1 MPNVIASFWGKYR
14 FLSNFYA
21 SPMEVRNVGTKPV
34 QRVTTV
40 EHLFQ
45 AMKTRDPNEQQT
57 ILEAKTPGEAKRL
70 GRTCDL
76 REDWED
82 IKLHVMRMAVKEKF
96 RQNPNLATK
105 LIATD
110 ELRLIEGNTWGDQ
123 FWGVDAKTGR
133 GLNHLGR
140 ILMDV
145 REDLKT

>member
-1 MPNVIASFWGKYR
+1 MPNVIASFWGEYR

-45 AMKTRDPNEQQT
+45 AMKTRDPFLQQSV
-57 ILEAKTPGEAKRL
+57 LNCYTPSDAKRM
-70 GRTCDL
+70 GRTIPM

-82 IKLHVMRMAVKEKF
+82 IKLHVMRMVVKEKF
-96 RQNPNLATK
+96 RQNPNLAAK

-145 REDLKT
+145 RKDLKT